1 MQIRTLNQ
9 IVNELKE
16 IANQHLQ
23 INSFHAGTLD
33 DFATSGDTR
42 YPAMWVTYENAAIGE
57 KTEAY
62 SFTLFIVDRV
72 KKDRS
77 NLIEV
82 HSDCKSILNDIKAQ
96 LNAPGYGWSLTQDWN
111 YQALFEPFMEDEVA
125 GWFADITITQAFSND
140 TCQIPFNQEPIP
152 GLASTQPTNGSVI
165 SSYVPTSRTITINGV
180 TYDLSTDR
188 SWTISTTGG
197 SGLKSG
203 VATASVTDV
212 YTTTISGVTSYT
224 LNDAYIVKFNT
235 ANSDGATI
243 NINGL
248 GAVQLVKNNDV
259 IITGGDIRV
268 GQEFIIIYDGTNF
281 QMLGIAPNQM
291 FAYVTNADSVAI
303 TKGQPVYAFGAS
315 GDRMSVKLANNSSD
329 STSATT
335 IGLVFSSSIAPN
347 GTGFIITQGVLQNI
361 NAGAYNPGDI
371 LYVGSTAGTL
381 TNVKPYAPN
390 HLVYIGVVERANAGN
405 GQIYVKP
412 QNGYE
417 LDELHNV
424 SAQNP
429 TDNDII
435 VYSSGTTLWEKKNIY
450 TAIGAA
456 STSSN
461 GYLTST
467 DWNTFNNKPSQ
478 DTYVLVANTAAI
490 NPVDGTTYYFG
501 SQFHVGAS
509 TSSGARTINIP
520 TNSKLIGYA
529 INLALNAGSSENS
542 QIYARINNTTDVQ
555 LGGNFAGNLSF
566 WTDQAFNLNTSVSA
580 ADYVNIKI
588 ANPTWATNPTNV
600 NGTVHLFFKVV

>member
-180 TYDLSTDR
+180 TYDLSMDR

-224 LNDAYIVKFNT
+224 LNDAYIIKFNT

-315 GDRMSVKLANNSSD
+315 GDRMSVKLANNSSET
-329 STSATT
+329 TSSKTV
-335 IGLVFSSSIAPN
+335 GLVFSSSIAPN
-347 GTGFIITQGVLQNI
+347 GLGFVITQGVLSNV
-361 NAGAYNPGDI
+361 NTAAFNPGDT
-371 LYVGSTAGTL
+371 LYVGSSAGTL
-381 TNVKPYAPN
+381 TKTMPHAPN
-390 HLVYIGVVERANAGN
+390 HLTRIGIVERANAGN
-405 GQIYVKP
+405 GLIYVFV
-412 QNGYE
+412 QNGFQ
-417 LDELHNV
+417 LDELSDVDITTAPLIN
-424 SAQNP
+424 
-429 TDNDII
+429 NDILI
-435 VYSSGTTLWEKKNIY
+435 YSSGTTLWSNKNIY
-450 TAIGAA
+450 TAINLKRDYLIAGNQTTTSNLASSITELVYSASANKRYSINGYIRVGCNNTGGVKLSITIPSGATMAIALNGIQGSGTSLLYTNIITSNTLIGAA
-456 STSSN
+456 YNSFNGTSIINVSGEVELSSTAGNIQFNFASN
-461 GYLTST
+461 TNLQTST
-467 DWNTFNNKPSQ
+467 IYQ
-478 DTYVLVANTAAI
+478 Q
-490 NPVDGTTYYFG
+490 GT
-501 SQFHVGAS
+501 
-509 TSSGARTINIP
+509 
-520 TNSKLIGYA
+520 L
-529 INLALNAGSSENS
+529 LNFIE
-542 QIYARINNTTDVQ
+542 
-555 LGGNFAGNLSF
+555 L
-566 WTDQAFNLNTSVSA
+566 
-580 ADYVNIKI
+580 
-588 ANPTWATNPTNV
+588 
-600 NGTVHLFFKVV
+600 

>member
-23 INSFHAGTLD
+23 INSFSAGTLD

-42 YPAMWVTYENAAIGE
+42 YPAMWVSYENAGIAQR
-57 KTEAY
+57 TESY
-62 SFTLFIVDRV
+62 NFSIWIVDRV

-96 LNAPGYGWSLTQDWN
+96 LNDPGYGWVLGQDWT
-111 YQALFEPFMEDEVA
+111 YQAIFEPFMEDEVA
-125 GWFADITITQAFSND
+125 GWLADITISQPFSND
-140 TCQIPFNQEPIP
+140 TCQIPYNQAPIP
-152 GLASTQPTNGSVI
+152 GRASTQPTNGSVI

-212 YTTTISGVTSYT
+212 YTTTISDVTSYT
-224 LNDAYIVKFNT
+224 LNDAYIIKFNT

-361 NAGAYNPGDI
+361 NAAAYNPGDI

-429 TDNDII
+429 THNDLI
-435 VYSSGTTLWEKKNIY
+435 VYSSGTSLWEKKSLSSLLGY
-450 TAIGAA
+450 T
-456 STSSN
+456 
-461 GYLTST
+461 
-467 DWNTFNNKPSQ
+467 PSAQ
-478 DTYVLVANTAAI
+478 DTFTIRLNTVANASPAD
-490 NPVDGTTYYFG
+490 NTTYYSADTG
-501 SQFHVGAS
+501 LTLS
-509 TSSGARTINIP
+509 TSATLHKKVFAYNC
-520 TNSKLIGYA
+520 TLIGAEIAAYN
-529 INLALNAGSSENS
+529 ITTNASNELSSL
-542 QIYARINNTTDVQ
+542 YLRINNATDVTLSTSVN
-555 LGGNFAGNLSF
+555 LGGTAPICNTYYVTGLNQSISAGDTVNLK
-566 WTDQAFNLNTSVSA
+566 WTT
-580 ADYVNIKI
+580 
-588 ANPTWATNPTNV
+588 PTWVTNPTAA
-600 NGTVHLFFKVV
+600 TIFVVFYLKLA

>member
-165 SSYVPTSRTITINGV
+165 SSYVPTSRTITINGI

-188 SWTISTTGG
+188 SWTITGTTG
-197 SGLKSG
+197 
-203 VATASVTDV
+203 VP
-212 YTTTISGVTSYT
+212 YT
-224 LNDAYIVKFNT
+224 
-235 ANSDGATI
+235 GATQDVDLGSY
-243 NINGL
+243 GL
-248 GAVQLVKNNDV
+248 NADYVSFNLNPTSSIGAGK
-259 IITGGDIRV
+259 
-268 GQEFIIIYDGTNF
+268 IIYDGGTGALSYYLNNSTVTSYIGET
-281 QMLGIAPNQM
+281 QH
-291 FAYVTNADSVAI
+291 AYVHNAEAI
-303 TKGQPVYAFGAS
+303 QINKGEAVYLYQAS
-315 GDRMSVKLANNSSD
+315 GNKASIKLAYNTTD
-329 STSATT
+329 ATSAKTFGLAAEN
-335 IGLVFSSSIAPN
+335 IGAGQN
-347 GTGFIITQGVLQNI
+347 GIVICQGRLQGLNTGMFNEGDSLYL
-361 NAGAYNPGDI
+361 GA
-371 LYVGSTAGTL
+371 TAGTL
-381 TNVKPYAPN
+381 TSTKPYAPN
-390 HLVYIGVVERANAGN
+390 HMVSIGVVERANNGN
-405 GQIYVKP
+405 GQIYVKVA
-412 QNGYE
+412 NGFE
-417 LDELHNV
+417 IEELHNV

-435 VYSSGTTLWEKKNIY
+435 VYSSGTSLWTKKNIY
-450 TAIGAA
+450 TAINLKRDYLIAGNQTTTSNLASSITELVYSASANKRYSINGYIRVGCNNTGGVKLSITIPSGATMAIALNGIQGSGTSLLYTNIITSNTLIGAA
-456 STSSN
+456 YNSFNGTSIINVSGEVELSSTAGNIQFNFASN
-461 GYLTST
+461 TNLQTST
-467 DWNTFNNKPSQ
+467 IYQ
-478 DTYVLVANTAAI
+478 Q
-490 NPVDGTTYYFG
+490 GT
-501 SQFHVGAS
+501 
-509 TSSGARTINIP
+509 
-520 TNSKLIGYA
+520 L
-529 INLALNAGSSENS
+529 LNFIE
-542 QIYARINNTTDVQ
+542 
-555 LGGNFAGNLSF
+555 L
-566 WTDQAFNLNTSVSA
+566 
-580 ADYVNIKI
+580 
-588 ANPTWATNPTNV
+588 
-600 NGTVHLFFKVV
+600 

>member
-23 INSFHAGTLD
+23 INSFSAGTLD

-180 TYDLSTDR
+180 TYDLSMDR

-224 LNDAYIVKFNT
+224 LNDAYIIKFNT

-315 GDRMSVKLANNSSD
+315 GDRMSVKLANNSTEA
-329 STSATT
+329 TSSKTV
-335 IGLVFSSSIAPN
+335 GLVFSSSIAPN
-347 GTGFIITQGVLQNI
+347 GLGFVITQGVLSNV
-361 NAGAYNPGDI
+361 NTAAFNPGDT
-371 LYVGSTAGTL
+371 LYVGSSAGTL
-381 TNVKPYAPN
+381 TKTMPHAPN
-390 HLVYIGVVERANAGN
+390 HLTRIGIVERANAGN
-405 GQIYVKP
+405 GLIYVFV
-412 QNGYE
+412 QNGFQ
-417 LDELHNV
+417 LDELSDVDITTAPLIN
-424 SAQNP
+424 
-429 TDNDII
+429 NDILI
-435 VYSSGTTLWEKKNIY
+435 YSSGTTLWSNKNIY
-450 TAIGAA
+450 TAINLKRDYLIAGNQTTTSNLASSITELVYSASANKRYSINGYIRVGCNNTGGVKLSITIPSGATMAIALNGIQGSGTSLLYTNIITSNTLIGAA
-456 STSSN
+456 YNSFNGTSIINVSGEVELSSTAGNIQFNFASN
-461 GYLTST
+461 TNLQTST
-467 DWNTFNNKPSQ
+467 IYQ
-478 DTYVLVANTAAI
+478 Q
-490 NPVDGTTYYFG
+490 GT
-501 SQFHVGAS
+501 
-509 TSSGARTINIP
+509 
-520 TNSKLIGYA
+520 L
-529 INLALNAGSSENS
+529 LNFIE
-542 QIYARINNTTDVQ
+542 
-555 LGGNFAGNLSF
+555 L
-566 WTDQAFNLNTSVSA
+566 
-580 ADYVNIKI
+580 
-588 ANPTWATNPTNV
+588 
-600 NGTVHLFFKVV
+600 

>member
-23 INSFHAGTLD
+23 INSFSAGTLD

-42 YPAMWVTYENAAIGE
+42 YPAMWVSYENAGIAQR
-57 KTEAY
+57 TESY
-62 SFTLFIVDRV
+62 NFSIWIVDRV

-96 LNAPGYGWSLTQDWN
+96 LNDPGYGWVLGQDWT
-111 YQALFEPFMEDEVA
+111 YQAIFEPFMEDEVA
-125 GWFADITITQAFSND
+125 GWLADITISQPFSND
-140 TCQIPFNQEPIP
+140 TCQIPYNQAPIP
-152 GLASTQPTNGSVI
+152 GRASTQPTNGSVI

-180 TYDLSTDR
+180 TYDLSMDR

-212 YTTTISGVTSYT
+212 YTTTISDVTSYT
-224 LNDAYIVKFNT
+224 LNDAYIIKFNT

-435 VYSSGTTLWEKKNIY
+435 VYSSGTSLWTKKNIY
-450 TAIGAA
+450 TAINLKRDYLIAGNQTTTSNLASSITELVYSASANKRYSINGYIRVGCNNTGGVKLSITIPSGATMAIALNGIQGSGTSLLYTNIITSNTLIGAA
-456 STSSN
+456 YNSFNGTSIINVSGEVELSSTAGNIQFNFASN
-461 GYLTST
+461 TNLQTST
-467 DWNTFNNKPSQ
+467 IYQ
-478 DTYVLVANTAAI
+478 Q
-490 NPVDGTTYYFG
+490 GT
-501 SQFHVGAS
+501 
-509 TSSGARTINIP
+509 
-520 TNSKLIGYA
+520 L
-529 INLALNAGSSENS
+529 LNFIE
-542 QIYARINNTTDVQ
+542 
-555 LGGNFAGNLSF
+555 L
-566 WTDQAFNLNTSVSA
+566 
-580 ADYVNIKI
+580 
-588 ANPTWATNPTNV
+588 
-600 NGTVHLFFKVV
+600 